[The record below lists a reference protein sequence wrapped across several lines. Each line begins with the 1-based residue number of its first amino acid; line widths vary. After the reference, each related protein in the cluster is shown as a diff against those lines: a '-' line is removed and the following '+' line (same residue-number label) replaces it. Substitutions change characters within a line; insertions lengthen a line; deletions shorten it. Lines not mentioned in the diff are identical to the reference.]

1 MERRTEHGKD
11 KSAPYMS
18 PSFWR
23 EGSRL
28 QTRWPRTV
36 GAATPEVQRVRRGPR
51 RGSFGS
57 IRSSLVDR
65 RGEVALMQA
74 VLDDAIQ
81 CFRAHYWLSPR
92 DRPREAREA
101 TTWLFC
107 DDVHW
112 PFSFV
117 NICTVV
123 GVDPAYLRR
132 KLMQE
137 QARALLGALQRRR
150 DGADSGPPP
159 PEAA

>member
-1 MERRTEHGKD
+1 MDNAIEHGND
-11 KSAPYMS
+11 RSMQYMS
-18 PSFWR
+18 PSAQQADP
-23 EGSRL
+23 RL
-28 QTRWPRTV
+28 RTRCWHTPV
-36 GAATPEVQRVRRGPR
+36 GETPEVPRVRQAQTRGQFCSAR
-51 RGSFGS
+51 RSP
-57 IRSSLVDR
+57 VDG

-92 DRPREAREA
+92 YRPRIAREA

-117 NICTVV
+117 NICTVL

-137 QARALLGALQRRR
+137 QARVLLAVPKHRHVGVF
-150 DGADSGPPP
+150 SGPPP